1 MYHTHKCVSSM
12 CLLDVMV
19 IVGDRML
26 PEVLAMV
33 ARCSGE
39 LHLAIT
45 PLLKIRMQDVTEM
58 RQLVFRLYP
67 TIFDHQENQTL
78 KFYLQL
84 ISHVTAPILDFHAL
98 RPYIV
103 CILDGRV
110 NQDAIKFVFSVSHP
124 LYLYASASDDDS
136 GQDNDDNRA
145 CACHRADDEDAAILY
160 RAHPGLRGTGSGA
173 AAVPACP
180 SDAARAGARCSARET
195 GGVGRSAAPRN
206 RAR

>member
-1 MYHTHKCVSSM
+1 MYHTHTCVSSM
-12 CLLDVMV
+12 CLMDVMV

-84 ISHVTAPILDFHAL
+84 IAHVTAPILDFHAL

-110 NQDAIKFVFSVSHP
+110 NQDAIKFVFS
-124 LYLYASASDDDS
+124 AM
-136 GQDNDDNRA
+136 R
-145 CACHRADDEDAAILY
+145 HRAGRWSIRLNIKKWEKVGVKPEV
-160 RAHPGLRGTGSGA
+160 R
-173 AAVPACP
+173 
-180 SDAARAGARCSARET
+180 ARA
-195 GGVGRSAAPRN
+195 VDLRN
-206 RAR
+206 RVDGVVRELFLFDHHY